1 MMLVNSLFAIN
12 IICYFILII
21 IDNDKIKCNKKSLI
35 KKIIFIVTLVI
46 WIGLI
51 LLNHKAN

>member
-35 KKIIFIVTLVI
+35 KK
-46 WIGLI
+46 
-51 LLNHKAN
+51 